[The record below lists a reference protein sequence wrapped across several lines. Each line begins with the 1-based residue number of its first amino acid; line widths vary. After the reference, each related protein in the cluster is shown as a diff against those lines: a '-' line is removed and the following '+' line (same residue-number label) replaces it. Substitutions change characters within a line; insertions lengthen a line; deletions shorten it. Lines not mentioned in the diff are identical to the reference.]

1 MFELSNCFV
10 LRTIGLAVLTKYSF
24 DSLIIKFQNN
34 VFRTEI
40 LQNMVF
46 VFVPVHKK
54 ILNNLPRI
62 EQLFNVLE
70 TC

>member
-10 LRTIGLAVLTKYSF
+10 LRTIGLTVLTKYTI

-54 ILNNLPRI
+54 ILNNQPRI
-62 EQLFNVLE
+62 EHLFNVLE